1 MWNQGVGCL
10 PKRQPSPAPELLS
23 ALPPG
28 IVAGFEAAIAE
39 ASAFIGAT
47 APNPPVGCTLLDTQ
61 FRPLVSA
68 AHERAGQPHAEA
80 NALARAATAGL
91 TDRIAHVVVTL
102 EPCNH
107 TGRTPPCTEAILAS
121 PARHVWIGARD
132 PNPRVAGGGIERL
145 RAAGREVH
153 VLDRAD
159 GADAAGLAA
168 ACAELIAPFVHH
180 ARTGRPLVV
189 AKVALDAQ
197 GSMIPPPGRRTFTSE
212 DSLRLAHLLRRQ
224 SDAILTGIG
233 TIEADAP
240 EFTVRH
246 LADHEDRRRILAI
259 VSRSRDVPP
268 AYRSAATARGFDVRR
283 FTDPA
288 QAIDAIGRSGGL
300 QLLVEAGPRL
310 LAALRE
316 ADLIDRLLTIR
327 HDPDGEDAITFD
339 HLHGS

>member
-1 MWNQGVGCL
+1 ML
-10 PKRQPSPAPELLS
+10 PKRRPSAGDELAS

-28 IVAGFEAAIAE
+28 IASGFEAAIAE

-47 APNPPVGCTLLDTQ
+47 APNPPVGCTLLDAQ

-80 NALARAATAGL
+80 SALARAGTAGL
-91 TDRIAHVVVTL
+91 TDRIAHIVVTL

-107 TGRTPPCTEAILAS
+107 TGRTPPCTAAILAS

-132 PNPRVAGGGIERL
+132 PNPRVAGGGIDCL

-153 VLDRAD
+153 LLDPAD
-159 GADAAGLAA
+159 GPEAAGIAS

-180 ARTGRPLVV
+180 ARTGRPLVI
-189 AKVALDAQ
+189 AKQALDAQ

-240 EFTVRH
+240 ELTVRH
-246 LADHEDRRRILAI
+246 LADHPDRRRILAI
-259 VSRSRDVPP
+259 VSRTRDVSPE
-268 AYRSAATARGFDVRR
+268 YRARATARGFDVRV
-283 FTDPA
+283 FADPRA
-288 QAIDAIGRSGGL
+288 AIEAIGVAGGL

-310 LAALRE
+310 LGAMRDAG
-316 ADLIDRLLTIR
+316 LIDRLLTIR
-327 HDPDGEDAITFD
+327 HRPDGEDAITLD
-339 HLHGS
+339 PIHGI

>member
-1 MWNQGVGCL
+1 M
-10 PKRQPSPAPELLS
+10 
-23 ALPPG
+23 
-28 IVAGFEAAIAE
+28 AGFESAIAE

-132 PNPRVAGGGIERL
+132 PNPNVAGGGIKRL

-259 VSRSRDVPP
+259 VSRSREVPP
-268 AYRSAATARGFDVRR
+268 EYRSAATARGFDVLR